1 MVDNLSSV
9 TKDDKITVLVD
20 KISEADNY
28 INELTQAMADG
39 RVSND
44 QMPHITI
51 VIEDQRRILQALRV
65 ILEDVQAAQDDEGEQ

>member
-1 MVDNLSSV
+1 MSSI

-28 INELTQAMADG
+28 INDLTQAITDG
-39 RVSND
+39 KVSDD

-51 VIEDQRRILQALRV
+51 VIDDQRRILQALRV
-65 ILEDVQAAQDDEGEQ
+65 ILEDVQAAQDDQGEQ

>member
-1 MVDNLSSV
+1 VDNLSSI

-28 INELTQAMADG
+28 INDLTQAIADG
-39 RVSND
+39 KVSDD

-51 VIEDQRRILQALRV
+51 VIDDQRRILQALRV
-65 ILEDVQAAQDDEGEQ
+65 ILEDVQATQDNQGEQ

>member
-1 MVDNLSSV
+1 MSSI

-28 INELTQAMADG
+28 INDLTQAIADG
-39 RVSND
+39 KVSDD

-51 VIEDQRRILQALRV
+51 VVEDQRRILQALRV
-65 ILEDVQAAQDDEGEQ
+65 ILEDVQAAQDDQGEQ

>member
-1 MVDNLSSV
+1 MDNLSSI

-28 INELTQAMADG
+28 INDLTQAIADG
-39 RVSND
+39 KVSDD

-51 VIEDQRRILQALRV
+51 VIDDQRRILQALRV
-65 ILEDVQAAQDDEGEQ
+65 ILEDVQATQDNQGEQ